1 MKNNKI
7 TNAQE
12 YIDKFPKWEEQLRTA
27 REILNSFPLVE
38 TIKWGAPCYTYNGT
52 NLIGLAGF
60 KNHCAIWFHKGS
72 LLQDKQEVFENAQP
86 DKTKFLRQLRFRE
99 SENINTSLLKEYIA
113 EALQI
118 EETAVPPNT
127 KSKSKTKKE
136 FELAPE
142 LKDVCET
149 DEKLFQAFQ
158 KLSNYNQREYSDYIK
173 EAKRESTKER
183 RIIKIKS
190 LIMEGKSLHDKYKK

>member
-1 MKNNKI
+1 MTTLKANRI
-7 TNAQE
+7 ID
-12 YIDKFPKWEEQLRTA
+12 YIARFPKWEEQLLTS

-72 LLQDKQEVFENAQP
+72 LLQDNQEVFENAQP

-99 SENINTSLLKEYIA
+99 SENINTSLLREYIA
-113 EALQI
+113 EAIQL
-118 EETAVPPNT
+118 EEIAMPLA
-127 KSKSKTKKE
+127 KKSKTYSKE
-136 FELAPE
+136 IELAKE
-142 LKDVCET
+142 LKVVLEK
-149 DEKLFQAFQ
+149 DEELYHAF
-158 KLSNYNQREYSDYIK
+158 KNLSNYNQREYSDYLK

-183 RIIKIKS
+183 RIVKIKS
-190 LIMEGKSLHDKYKK
+190 LIMKGKSLHDKYKK